1 MSFETRK
8 KVTAPRQDITGSPDI
23 YPWTVTILN
32 SKEYG
37 TLKIPFLKLVEKIDL
52 PNNLV
57 LEFYDYSRVVAGD
70 RWFVGL
76 LARIPIEISEEDFAG
91 RPRELC
97 EDFLKEHGTVIY
109 FELKKERNFIDEREK
124 DRILNQ
130 LLNDLKE
137 YALSYM
143 GHKSFAKGFI
153 RRQIQAFEER
163 WKWQKA
169 IT

>member
-1 MSFETRK
+1 M
-8 KVTAPRQDITGSPDI
+8 
-23 YPWTVTILN
+23 
-32 SKEYG
+32 
-37 TLKIPFLKLVEKIDL
+37 
-52 PNNLV
+52 
-57 LEFYDYSRVVAGD
+57 LEFHDYSRRVAGD

-91 RPRELC
+91 RPRDLYK
-97 EDFLKEHGTVIY
+97 DFLKEQGPVIY

-124 DRILNQ
+124 DQVLNQ
-130 LLNDLKE
+130 MLNELKE

-153 RRQIQAFEER
+153 RRQIQVFEER

-169 IT
+169 II

>member
-1 MSFETRK
+1 M
-8 KVTAPRQDITGSPDI
+8 
-23 YPWTVTILN
+23 
-32 SKEYG
+32 
-37 TLKIPFLKLVEKIDL
+37 KIPFLKLVEKIDL

-70 RWFVGL
+70 RWLVGL
-76 LARIPIEISEEDFAG
+76 LARIPIKISEKDFAG
-91 RPRELC
+91 RPSELC
-97 EDFLKEHGTVIY
+97 KDFLEEHGTVIY
-109 FELKKERNFIDEREK
+109 FELKKERNFIDKREK
-124 DRILNQ
+124 EQVFNQMLNE
-130 LLNDLKE
+130 LKE

-143 GHKSFAKGFI
+143 EHKSFAKGFI

>member
-1 MSFETRK
+1 MKT
-8 KVTAPRQDITGSPDI
+8 
-23 YPWTVTILN
+23 YP
-32 SKEYG
+32 
-37 TLKIPFLKLVEKIDL
+37 LKLVEKIDL

-70 RWFVGL
+70 RWLVGL
-76 LARIPIEISEEDFAG
+76 LAKIPIEISKEDFAG
-91 RPRELC
+91 RPRELYK
-97 EDFLKEHGTVIY
+97 DFLEEHGTVIY
-109 FELKKERNFIDEREK
+109 FELKKERNFIDERRK
-124 DRILNQ
+124 DQVFNQMLNE
-130 LLNDLKE
+130 LRE

-153 RRQIQAFEER
+153 RRQIQVFEER

>member
-1 MSFETRK
+1 MKTHSYR
-8 KVTAPRQDITGSPDI
+8 
-23 YPWTVTILN
+23 
-32 SKEYG
+32 
-37 TLKIPFLKLVEKIDL
+37 LVEKIDL

-70 RWFVGL
+70 RWLVGL
-76 LARIPIEISEEDFAG
+76 LTRIPIEISEEDFAG
-91 RPRELC
+91 RPRELYK
-97 EDFLKEHGTVIY
+97 DFLEEHGTVIY
-109 FELKKERNFIDEREK
+109 FELKKERNFIGERRK
-124 DRILNQ
+124 DQVLNQ
-130 LLNDLKE
+130 MLNELKE

-153 RRQIQAFEER
+153 RRQIQVFEER